1 MIQASAICKTYGS
14 KSNMVRALDLL
25 DFEISAGQCVAIVGR
40 SGSGKT
46 TLLNILSGLDRP
58 TSGELLV
65 NNQDLAKLSSGAMAE
80 YRLKTVGVIFQSFQ
94 LISQRTAA
102 QNVELPLIIA
112 GESAIDR
119 RSKVKVAL
127 DKVGLTHRADHFPY
141 QLSGGEQQRVSIA
154 RAIVKQPKV
163 LLADEP
169 TGNLDSK
176 TTTEI
181 MELLLSV
188 AEQESLTLV
197 LVTHDLDLAEKYS
210 EKQFSMNDGQL
221 SQIDLASQA
230 NQTHSFHE
238 SGAKAK

>member
-14 KSNMVRALDLL
+14 KSNLVRALDLL

-58 TSGELLV
+58 SSGELLV
-65 NNQDLAKLSSGAMAE
+65 NNQNLAKLSSGAMAE

-112 GESAIDR
+112 GETVSER
-119 RSKVKVAL
+119 RNKVQVAL

-181 MELLLSV
+181 MELLLSI
-188 AEQESLTLV
+188 AERESLTLV

-221 SQIDLASQA
+221 SQIDLASRA
-230 NQTHSFHE
+230 SQTRSFHE